1 MASRIRY
8 FHDKNIPRWKL
19 ALNEPAPGAQTNQ
32 SMDLISDLMRHRRRL
47 MTMLPEDVALLK
59 AQLEK
64 LKISDGLKHFPDR
77 DLIYRVGA
85 VLFAQSEAISMGE
98 LSKAL
103 EVPFS
108 TATRIVDSLVESG
121 FAERVPDAE
130 DRRIVRVAL
139 TKTGQDLYQ
148 TLHQFM
154 RQRVEHLLQLFTSEE
169 RDQLIYLL
177 RKAVNGLDGCETN
190 S

>member
-1 MASRIRY
+1 
-8 FHDKNIPRWKL
+8 
-19 ALNEPAPGAQTNQ
+19 
-32 SMDLISDLMRHRRRL
+32 

-85 VLFAQSEAISMGE
+85 VLCGQSEPISMGE

-103 EVPFS
+103 EVPLS

-121 FAERVPDAE
+121 FAERVPDPE
-130 DRRIVRVAL
+130 DRRIVRVGL

-148 TLHQFM
+148 AVQQFM
-154 RQRVEHLLQLFTSEE
+154 RQRVEHLLRLFTSEE
-169 RDQLIYLL
+169 RDQVIYLL
-177 RKAVNGLDGCETN
+177 RKAVNGLDECETN